1 MANVINTSLTWT
13 QEDAQKYFLE
23 PMFYENDHLKY
34 IDVMTNIDGASITL
48 DKYSAL
54 SNITKAINTDCFAE
68 EATVSDNSN
77 IVLSLCRLEVEHKQ
91 KASSLFSHIKSQLL
105 KQGISR
111 NDLSGTKMMEIL
123 SALIMQGIARDM
135 STILWW
141 GDATNGTSGDRKSVV

>member
-54 SNITKAINTDCFAE
+54 SNITKAINTD
-68 EATVSDNSN
+68 
-77 IVLSLCRLEVEHKQ
+77 
-91 KASSLFSHIKSQLL
+91 
-105 KQGISR
+105 
-111 NDLSGTKMMEIL
+111 
-123 SALIMQGIARDM
+123 
-135 STILWW
+135 
-141 GDATNGTSGDRKSVV
+141 